1 MIGYEPDV
9 NPALE
14 VLGQIISFRFFPGLP
29 HPEIIQDIQLEK
41 LFIMRENICTACGKR
56 LYQYDTMARE
66 RETDLYREN
75 YIANGSRRFGATEF
89 GIPAPRPS
97 LQERWKLP

>member
-1 MIGYEPDV
+1 MIGYDPEV

-29 HPEIIQDIQLEK
+29 HTEIIQDMQLER
-41 LFIMRENICTACGKR
+41 LFIIRENICTACGER
-56 LYQYDTMARE
+56 LKQYDMIARPVP
-66 RETDLYREN
+66 TDQYREN
-75 YIANGSRRFGATEF
+75 FIANGSRRFGATEF

-97 LQERWKLP
+97 IQERWDLR